1 MLDFGIVSSDDGII
15 LLFLL
20 MIAVFFLFIGIK
32 SDKEK
37 IKNNIVTPEEKP
49 KESTENNEV
58 VKNEVID
65 KKVVKEE
72 IKKEA
77 VITQPV
83 KQENKIF
90 NLRNLGWVSFAVVM
104 VLLLSRDNNKTVY
117 SINELGLSAEMLRYD
132 NDFQIAVLDIIED
145 NCWVVLNE
153 NHRSG
158 YGRRIQC
165 YK

>member
-37 IKNNIVTPEEKP
+37 IKNNIVKPEEKP

-117 SINELGLSAEMLRYD
+117 S
-132 NDFQIAVLDIIED
+132 
-145 NCWVVLNE
+145 
-153 NHRSG
+153 
-158 YGRRIQC
+158 
-165 YK
+165 

>member
-1 MLDFGIVSSDDGII
+1 MYLSDEILYFLLGFFIF
-15 LLFLL
+15 LLFIL
-20 MIAVFFLFIGIK
+20 IISFDPK
-32 SDKEK
+32 RDKTIIE
-37 IKNNIVTPEEKP
+37 NKP
-49 KESTENNEV
+49 KEKANEET
-58 VKNEVID
+58 VKKEVID
-65 KKVVKEE
+65 KKVIKEE

-77 VITQPV
+77 VITQPI

-104 VLLLSRDNNKTVY
+104 FLLLSRDNDKTVY

-132 NDFQIAVLDIIED
+132 NDFQIAVLYIIEE

-153 NHRSG
+153 NHDSG
-158 YGRRIQC
+158 YGKKIEC

>member
-1 MLDFGIVSSDDGII
+1 VDENTIVLIMILGFGFVFI
-15 LLFLL
+15 L
-20 MIAVFFLFIGIK
+20 IGINAPQIETK
-32 SDKEK
+32 NKTIKPSEKVKE
-37 IKNNIVTPEEKP
+37 EA
-49 KESTENNEV
+49 
-58 VKNEVID
+58 VKKEVID

-77 VITQPV
+77 VITQPI

-104 VLLLSRDNNKTVY
+104 FLLLSRDNDKTVY

-132 NDFQIAVLDIIED
+132 NDFQIAVLYIIEE
-145 NCWVVLNE
+145 NCWVVVDE